1 MEILLD
7 KKIHVNQIGPE
18 LLSINRE
25 SLNLHLNLTHLN
37 QITLEEAAEIENRI
51 SAKLSAKMSN
61 LTSPVNRVTPKS
73 NRSIKLPKSG
83 SLEKLAATAQ
93 NITASSPT

>member
-7 KKIHVNQIGPE
+7 KKISVSAIGPE

-37 QITLEEAAEIENRI
+37 PMTLEEAAEIENRI

-73 NRSIKLPKSG
+73 NRSIKLPSTG
-83 SLEKLAATAQ
+83 SFDKLPAAA
-93 NITASSPT
+93 